1 MTNEKRQGI
10 LGTRQVIAD
19 KLKQGNHIRVNDKL
33 NNIASNIENDHPIAA
48 TALRTIT
55 KFNDL
60 TQTPFRKINTYLYN
74 KIKPPTTKESDAQYI
89 RNHLDEKRLTPS
101 EYIKINEDGNKNE
114 I

>member
-1 MTNEKRQGI
+1 MGLLGKMTNEKRQGI

-19 KLKQGNHIRVNDKL
+19 KLKQGNHDNPVNVKL

-89 RNHLDEKRLTPS
+89 RNHLMKKDLLLLNILK
-101 EYIKINEDGNKNE
+101 
-114 I
+114 